1 MKQGSGNSSSGAQ
14 KREPIGHKI
23 EPSYAGNIG
32 LAQSPRMAAMMPT
45 YPKEGVMCPE
55 PAAVTYHHKGSQK
68 GS

>member
-1 MKQGSGNSSSGAQ
+1 MKQGTGTTTQSGQ
-14 KREPIGHKI
+14 KCEPISHKI

-32 LAQSPRMAAMMPT
+32 LAQSPRMAPMMPT

-55 PAAVTYHHKGSQK
+55 PASVTFHHKGSQK